1 MKKTILSLSVFLL
14 AALGTALAQE
24 PDSLSVLRE
33 MNEIHD
39 DSDTTMMLVRPMDTI
54 DTPDK
59 YVKIVLFN
67 DHTWDYIEL
76 ERPDIDTTGLFED
89 WDIESIHTYRDRIG
103 GSAAGRYH
111 PSFCRAFHRPSQ
123 FDFQDAE
130 GPSA

>member
-59 YVKIVLFN
+59 YV
-67 DHTWDYIEL
+67 
-76 ERPDIDTTGLFED
+76 
-89 WDIESIHTYRDRIG
+89 
-103 GSAAGRYH
+103 
-111 PSFCRAFHRPSQ
+111 
-123 FDFQDAE
+123 
-130 GPSA
+130 